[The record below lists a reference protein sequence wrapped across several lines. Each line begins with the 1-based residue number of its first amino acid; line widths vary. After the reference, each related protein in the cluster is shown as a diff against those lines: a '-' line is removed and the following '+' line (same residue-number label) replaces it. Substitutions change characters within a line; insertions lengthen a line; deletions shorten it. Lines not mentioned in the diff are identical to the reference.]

1 MKVKKAVDICKK
13 RSVLTLYDSADGQ
26 WLSDG
31 GVIYPLFELPE
42 FSEETICLAYDINVK
57 KAASMVIARYPNLP
71 EGINFEDAALNETQV
86 VEGPMDLNYK
96 GQWLKPIITSQGIE
110 FINGEYFKPLSDISD
125 EGLLFFERI
134 ADSGNKYFA
143 VKQGLLIVAII
154 FPMRVIDES
163 FVKEIQAF
171 ATLCEASLH
180 NKKSSSQQ

>member
-13 RSVLTLYDSADGQ
+13 RNVITLYDSTDGQ

-31 GVIYPLFELPE
+31 SAIYPLFELPE
-42 FSEETICLAYDINVK
+42 FTEETICLAYDINMK
-57 KAASMVIARYPNLP
+57 KAASMVIVRHSELP
-71 EGINFEDAALNETQV
+71 EGINFEDAALDETQV

-110 FINGEYFKPLSDISD
+110 FINGEYLKPLSDISD

-134 ADSGNKYFA
+134 TDKGNKYFA

-154 FPMRVIDES
+154 FPMRVIDEA
-163 FVKEIQAF
+163 FVKEMQAF

-180 NKKSSSQQ
+180 NKKSSQQ